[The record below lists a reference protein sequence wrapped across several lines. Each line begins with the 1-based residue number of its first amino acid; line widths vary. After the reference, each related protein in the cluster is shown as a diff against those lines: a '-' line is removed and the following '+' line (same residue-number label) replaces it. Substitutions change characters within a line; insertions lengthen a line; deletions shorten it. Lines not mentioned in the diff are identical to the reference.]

1 MSSQDM
7 EDKPTLS
14 DIVLGVIGIILIIA
28 LVWDIV
34 CWSIYLA
41 SQ

>member
-1 MSSQDM
+1 MSSHDM

-14 DIVLGVIGIILIIA
+14 DIVLGVIGVIIIIA
-28 LVWDIV
+28 LVGDIV

-41 SQ
+41 R

>member
-1 MSSQDM
+1 MSSHDM

-14 DIVLGVIGIILIIA
+14 DIVLGVIGVIIIIA